1 MPLSFSRF
9 SRAAAVAAAVGVLW
23 AASAGSAQAMCG
35 GNIFATC
42 SPAAKKAPPVLESR
56 TKPRKRRAATAAR

>member
-42 SPAAKKAPPVLESR
+42 QPAKKAPPVVESR
-56 TKPRKRRAATAAR
+56 TKPRKRRAATAVR